1 MRAER
6 SEQSLVLFPRLRQC
20 RGYPLFSL
28 VIRVHTRVGDIEKG
42 VRRDRGAASV
52 GRATSASMVLGPPD
66 VVAILRGAEAG

>member
-6 SEQSLVLFPRLRQC
+6 SEQSLVLFPRLHQC

-28 VIRVHTRVGDIEKG
+28 VIRVHTRVGDVDKG
-42 VRRDRGAASV
+42 VRHDRGAALV

-66 VVAILRGAEAG
+66 IGAIMRGAEAG